1 MKTYILREAEWDEL
15 SPNDDNLYAS
25 EVHSNSFVF
34 KIENNLSGD
43 DQTFEVKELLL
54 ADFTADNAQY
64 DLTSFTKI
72 DHQTYSL
79 AFPDTFY
86 KFSTLTLRVTVARG
100 NDGSEITNEYQIK
113 TMSGKTPEDAT
124 VSDTPMIACPAII

>member
-1 MKTYILREAEWDEL
+1 M
-15 SPNDDNLYAS
+15 
-25 EVHSNSFVF
+25 
-34 KIENNLSGD
+34 
-43 DQTFEVKELLL
+43 KELLL

-86 KFSTLTLRVTVARG
+86 QFSTLTLSVTVARG
-100 NDGSEITNEYQIK
+100 NDGSEITKEYKIK
-113 TMSGKTPEDAT
+113 SVSGKTPEDAT
-124 VSDTPMIACPAII
+124 VSDTPIIACPAIIEVEAGVIYTMKCALNKVSGTELSLVT